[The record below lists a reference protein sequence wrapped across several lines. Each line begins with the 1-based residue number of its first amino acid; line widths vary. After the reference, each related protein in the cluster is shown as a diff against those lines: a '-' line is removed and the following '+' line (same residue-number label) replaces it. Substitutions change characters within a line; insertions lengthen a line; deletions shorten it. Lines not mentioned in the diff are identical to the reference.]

1 MVDSLAAVAGVGVHA
16 EEELAGQ
23 SGFERAE
30 DDRVATARQR
40 LAQEDAATV
49 LELGAADALLRL
61 VQSVLAVVLHL
72 QIATSYNIRV
82 QFMNEFAKRLT
93 RMIVKPIVC
102 FVSLWPR
109 PLFWV
114 SENKH
119 SSSSGSM
126 SNRN

>member
-49 LELGAADALLRL
+49 LELGAADAFLRL

-72 QIATSYNIRV
+72 QIATKS
-82 QFMNEFAKRLT
+82 
-93 RMIVKPIVC
+93 
-102 FVSLWPR
+102 
-109 PLFWV
+109 
-114 SENKH
+114 
-119 SSSSGSM
+119 
-126 SNRN
+126 